1 MRYIIRAMKPEFP
14 EFKPITL
21 DDRDVIHRI
30 LWQYQPDTSELTFT
44 NLFIWRAHY
53 GFLWSTY
60 HDWLLIVGANSGN
73 GVQALPPIG
82 PSPRVEVT
90 AMLLQ
95 WLKKNRDVPNPHID
109 RADRRLVTELQAFP
123 NFVCEPIRDHFDYVY
138 RTTDL
143 IELSGKGYRQQRN
156 HTNYLL
162 RTYKMAYEPMNESH
176 VDSCLNLARNWCES
190 RQCEEDMS
198 LGSEG
203 EATREALQN
212 FRTLGIDGGVILIDG
227 KVAAFTLGEL
237 LNHDTA
243 VVHIEKANVE
253 IRGLYAVINQQ
264 FCENRWKA
272 VPAVNREQDLG
283 EPGLRKAKLSYNP
296 DRMIEKFRVSLLP

>member
-1 MRYIIRAMKPEFP
+1 MMYIIRRMKPEFP

-21 DDRDVIHRI
+21 DDRDVIHRM

-53 GFLWSTY
+53 GFLWSVY
-60 HDWLLIVGANSGN
+60 RDWLLIVGGNSEN
-73 GVQALPPIG
+73 GVQAMPPIG
-82 PSPRVEVT
+82 PSSRVEVT

-95 WLKKNRDVPNPHID
+95 WLKENRDIPRPHID
-109 RADRRLVTELQAFP
+109 RADRRLVSELQASP
-123 NFVCEPIRDHFDYVY
+123 NFLCEPVRDHYDYVY
-138 RTTDL
+138 KTTDL
-143 IELSGKGYRQQRN
+143 IELAGKGYRQQRN

-162 RTYKMAYEPMNESH
+162 RTYKMTYEPMNESH
-176 VDSCLNLARNWCES
+176 VDSCLNLARSWCEA
-190 RQCEEDMS
+190 RQCEEDLS
-198 LGSEG
+198 FASEG

-212 FRTLGIDGGVILIDG
+212 FRALGLDGGVILING
-227 KVAAFTLGEL
+227 RVEAFTLGEL
-237 LNHDTA
+237 LNRDTA

-253 IRGLYAVINQQ
+253 IRGLYAAINQQ
-264 FCENRWKA
+264 FCEKRWRN

-296 DRMIEKFRVSLLP
+296 DHMVEKFRAGLLT

>member
-1 MRYIIRAMKPEFP
+1 MYIIRRMKPEFP

-21 DDRDVIHRI
+21 DDRDVIHRM

-53 GFLWSTY
+53 GFLWSVY
-60 HDWLLIVGANSGN
+60 RDWLLIVGGNSEN

-82 PSPRVEVT
+82 PSSRVEVT

-95 WLKKNRDVPNPHID
+95 WLKENRGIPRPHID
-109 RADRRLVTELQAFP
+109 RADRKLVSELQASP
-123 NFVCEPIRDHFDYVY
+123 NFLCEPMRDHFDYVY
-138 RTTDL
+138 RTADL
-143 IELSGKGYRQQRN
+143 IELAGKGYRQQRN

-162 RTYKMAYEPMNESH
+162 RTYKMTYEPMNESH
-176 VDSCLNLARNWCES
+176 VDSCLNLARNWCEA
-190 RQCEEDMS
+190 RQCEEDLS

-203 EATREALQN
+203 EATREALLN
-212 FRTLGIDGGVILIDG
+212 FRAIGLDGGVILVNG
-227 KVAAFTLGEL
+227 RVEAFTLGEL
-237 LNHDTA
+237 LNRDTA

-264 FCENRWKA
+264 FCEERWRD

-296 DRMIEKFRVSLLP
+296 DRLVEKFRVSLGT